1 MNKPSK
7 NDMLKN
13 VGIYSVILVAFFWV
27 ASCDENFEPR
37 QENTSYFFSI
47 YGYLDAMLDTQWVRL
62 TPVRDN
68 FDPDTDQ
75 IDVNVVIRNIETGE
89 EVAMNDSL
97 FNPNS
102 LVAYWNFW
110 TTMSIEPEQT
120 YEIVAT
126 NNEREQSRVV
136 VTIPKDY
143 PTPINAIN
151 RDGEVLL
158 IKGVKNV
165 AEVSAIYLVKDT
177 FFNKK
182 YIFSYSHIED
192 STRSFEDPSEVPF
205 KLDYE
210 RDLNLISREFPETE
224 WLIEKQQLNV
234 VSAGPEWINFYELDD
249 DIYTLPEGVSNVE
262 NGVGF
267 LLGTISKTV
276 PYEYCVDDKRDFIA
290 CELEDRIN

>member
-13 VGIYSVILVAFFWV
+13 LGIYSVILAAFFWL

-47 YGYLDAMLDTQWVRL
+47 YGYLDATLDTQWVRL

-75 IDVNVVIRNIETGE
+75 IDVNVILRNIETGE

-97 FNPNS
+97 FNPNPF
-102 LVAYWNFW
+102 VVYWNFW
-110 TTMSIEPEQT
+110 TTMNIEPEQT

-126 NNEREQSRVV
+126 NNEREKSKVV

-158 IKGVKNV
+158 VNGIKNV

-177 FFNKK
+177 FLNKK
-182 YIFSYSHIED
+182 YNFSYSHIKD
-192 STRSFEDPSEVPF
+192 STRSFNNPNEVSF
-205 KLDYE
+205 GLDYT

-224 WLIEKQQLNV
+224 WVIEKKQLNI

-249 DIYTLPEGVSNVE
+249 DIYTLPEGISNVE

-276 PYEYCVDDKRDFIA
+276 PYEYCVDEKGSFIA

>member
-13 VGIYSVILVAFFWV
+13 LGIYSVILVAFFWV

-47 YGYLDAMLDTQWVRL
+47 YGYLDATLDTQWVRL

-75 IDVNVVIRNIETGE
+75 IEVNVVIRNIETGE

-97 FNPNS
+97 FNPNP
-102 LVAYWNFW
+102 LVVYWNFW
-110 TTMSIEPEQT
+110 TTMNIEPEQT
-120 YEIVAT
+120 YEIIAT
-126 NNEREQSRVV
+126 NNEREKSKVV

-158 IKGVKNV
+158 VNGIKNV

-177 FFNKK
+177 FLNRK
-182 YIFSYSHIED
+182 YIFSYSHIKD
-192 STRSFEDPSEVPF
+192 STRSINNPNEVSF
-205 KLDYE
+205 GLDYT

-224 WLIEKQQLNV
+224 WVIEKKQLNI

-249 DIYTLPEGVSNVE
+249 DIYTLPEGISNVE

-276 PYEYCVDDKRDFIA
+276 PYEYCVDEKGSFIA
-290 CELEDRIN
+290 CELEDRIH